1 MSTYGIAPDTT
12 DHKRENR
19 ELSLQVLYIR
29 KEIADFVKE
38 IAHCCQF
45 KKMGLINTSQAALT
59 EILYL
64 SEMRRKEKSEDTF
77 IFKAVRKEVFI
88 S

>member
-1 MSTYGIAPDTT
+1 
-12 DHKRENR
+12 
-19 ELSLQVLYIR
+19 
-29 KEIADFVKE
+29 
-38 IAHCCQF
+38 
-45 KKMGLINTSQAALT
+45 MGLINTSQTALT

-64 SEMRRKEKSEDTF
+64 SEMSSEEKSEDTL